1 MTDITGLDKVLVLAP
16 HTDDAELGCGGT
28 IIRMLEKGVDVYVAA
43 FSTARASLPPGSDP
57 DLLRKEF
64 NAAMDLLKIPEERRF
79 IYDYQ
84 VRKLNYSRQEVLEEL
99 VKLRNEIQPEMV
111 LLPSGSDLHQD
122 HQVVYNE
129 GLRAF
134 KHITVWGYELPWN
147 HITFSAQ
154 AFVTLTEPQ
163 IDKKWEVLKV
173 YESQVKKNR
182 NYFTEEFIRG
192 LARVRGVQVKAE
204 FAEAFEVVRAVW
216 K

>member
-1 MTDITGLDKVLVLAP
+1 MSEISKLKKVLVLAP

-28 IIRMLEKGVDVYVAA
+28 MIRLLEQGVELYVAA

-64 NAAMDLLKIPEERRF
+64 NAAMDKLEIPESRRF

-84 VRKLNYSRQEVLEEL
+84 VRKLSYSRQEVLEEL
-99 VKLRNEIQPEMV
+99 VELKQKIDPEMV

-122 HQVVYNE
+122 HQVMYNE

-134 KHITVWGYELPWN
+134 KEITVWGYELPWN

-154 AFVTLTEPQ
+154 AFVSLTETQ
-163 IDKKWEVLKV
+163 ITKKWEVLKL
-173 YESQVKKNR
+173 YESQIDKQR
-182 NYFTEEFIRG
+182 NYFTEEFIKG
-192 LARVRGVQVKAE
+192 LARVRGVQVKSDY
-204 FAEAFEVVRAVW
+204 AEAFEVIRLKW
-216 K
+216 

>member
-1 MTDITGLDKVLVLAP
+1 MTQLEGIERVLVLAP

-28 IIRMLEKGVDVYVAA
+28 MIRLLENDVELYVAA

-64 NAAMDLLKIPEERRF
+64 NAAMDKLKVPDSHRF

-84 VRKLNYSRQEVLEEL
+84 VRKLNYSRQEVLEEM
-99 VKLRNEIQPEMV
+99 VSLRREIDPQMV

-134 KHITVWGYELPWN
+134 KEITIWGYELPWN
-147 HITFSAQ
+147 HITFPAH
-154 AFVTLTEPQ
+154 AFVTLTREQ
-163 IDKKWEVLKV
+163 VDMKWEILQL
-173 YESQVKKNR
+173 YESQIKKNR
-182 NYFTEEFIRG
+182 NYFTEEFIKG

-204 FAEAFEVVRAVW
+204 FAEAFEVIRLKW
-216 K
+216 

>member
-1 MTDITGLDKVLVLAP
+1 MTDITGLNRVLVLAP

-28 IIRMLEKGVDVYVAA
+28 LVRMLENGVEVHVAA

-64 NAAMDLLKIPEERRF
+64 NAAMDLLEIPGQQRY

-99 VKLRNEIQPEMV
+99 VKLKKEIQPEMV

-134 KHITVWGYELPWN
+134 KDITVWGYELPWN

-154 AFVTLTEPQ
+154 AFVTLTKSQ
-163 IDKKWEVLKV
+163 IDKKWEILKL
-173 YESQVKKNR
+173 YESQVEKNR
-182 NYFTEEFIRG
+182 NYFTEEFIKG
-192 LARVRGVQVKAE
+192 LAKVRGVQVKSE
-204 FAEAFEVVRAVW
+204 YAEAFEVIRVKW
-216 K
+216 